1 MLVLLRWMKFAIS
14 CRIYLILKGTAYLG
28 FDHSV
33 FVWAKRRLV
42 KEIAKKVTPG
52 VEILIWTLTQ
62 VFWIC
67 VGLLEMAYGVA
78 ILMGAT
84 STSLWSKTATV
95 CATAFSYCS
104 ALGDEI
110 YDCLIINWSELL
122 LRESK
127 AGSTLLY
134 KKRRLQALPFLHDSY
149 MMIWHQLRP
158 NLFSKSYPSLF
169 YVPMEI

>member
-1 MLVLLRWMKFAIS
+1 MFLLLHWMKFAIS

-42 KEIAKKVTPG
+42 KEIAKKVAPG
-52 VEILIWTLTQ
+52 VEMLIWTLKQ

-67 VGLLEMAYGVA
+67 VGLLEMAYSVA

-122 LRESK
+122 LREQDGK
-127 AGSTLLY
+127 APAFSA
-134 KKRRLQALPFLHDSY
+134 RFLHDDITSASPVFFFKIIY
-149 MMIWHQLRP
+149 
-158 NLFSKSYPSLF
+158 
-169 YVPMEI
+169 